1 WDQALLAEPLSIA
14 KACGAMAATAT
25 GAMTALPFPDQ
36 LNTFLSSHS
45 LAQAMTVK

>member
-1 WDQALLAEPLSIA
+1 
-14 KACGAMAATAT
+14 
-25 GAMTALPFPDQ
+25 PFPEQ

>member
-1 WDQALLAEPLSIA
+1 LLAEAISNA
-14 KACGAMAATAT
+14 NACGAMAVTAK

>member
-1 WDQALLAEPLSIA
+1 
-14 KACGAMAATAT
+14 
-25 GAMTALPFPDQ
+25 PFPDQ